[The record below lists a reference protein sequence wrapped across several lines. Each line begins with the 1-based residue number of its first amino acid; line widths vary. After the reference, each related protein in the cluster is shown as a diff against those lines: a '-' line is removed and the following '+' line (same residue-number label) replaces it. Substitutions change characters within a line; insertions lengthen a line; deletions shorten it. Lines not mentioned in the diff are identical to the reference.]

1 MIKRIRN
8 NKDNKHYN
16 NDKYYNSSKYYE
28 SNKYYN
34 DKRWVIRGSYT
45 VEAALIMGF
54 VFLMIAAVLYMS
66 SFLYGRAC
74 LIASAYEQAFT
85 GREQEE
91 YGLFGFGEIEKR
103 CLFGEE
109 ERMVSYQGTCF
120 FAWGGFETDMEVK
133 AEVKIEKPVSF
144 LRKWNQLQNIIE

>member
-1 MIKRIRN
+1 MK
-8 NKDNKHYN
+8 K
-16 NDKYYNSSKYYE
+16 NSENQKFNLKGYLE
-28 SNKYYN
+28 K
-34 DKRWVIRGSYT
+34 GSYT
-45 VEAALIMGF
+45 VEAVVIMG
-54 VFLMIAAVLYMS
+54 VAFLVIAAILYMG
-66 SFLYGRAC
+66 SFLYGRAS
-74 LIASAYEQAFT
+74 LTASAYEMAFT
-85 GREQEE
+85 GRTQKE